1 MNEAVDEASWPRPL
15 ALVVMAK
22 APVAGLAKTRL
33 APALGAE
40 GAAALAQRLLQHTLA
55 QAASA
60 GFDRLLL
67 CVTPDEPH
75 PLLLRA
81 AQAHGAHWA
90 PQGAGD
96 LGQRMRRAFDRA
108 WGAQGDGTGEV
119 PNEGPNEGPNDGAH
133 DSANG
138 SANGNANDGAHGSPS
153 PRPAAVLLVGTD
165 APALDR
171 TRLREAAAALRTHET
186 VVVPALDGGYAL
198 IGLARQPCAPAALFD
213 GVAWST
219 GAVLAQTLTRLQALG
234 LRTAVLA
241 PVADIDEPADLVHLP
256 PALRDASAG
265 AAAIAGAGR
274 TAP

>member
-1 MNEAVDEASWPRPL
+1 MNEAADEASWPRPL

-55 QAASA
+55 QAAAA

-75 PLLLRA
+75 PLLLQA

-108 WGAQGDGTGEV
+108 WGARGDGTGE
-119 PNEGPNEGPNDGAH
+119 GPNDG
-133 DSANG
+133 S
-138 SANGNANDGAHGSPS
+138 NDGAHGSSHDSAHGSANDPAHGS
-153 PRPAAVLLVGTD
+153 PDPRPAAVLMVGTD

-171 TRLREAAAALRTHET
+171 TRLREAAAALRTHEA

-265 AAAIAGAGR
+265 AGVASASA
-274 TAP
+274 